1 MSKRVGFVEVAN
13 LPACFGIS
21 RKTVMTKISFKDI
34 RWDYLSEE
42 GSAWL
47 NDRHD
52 GARVEETVKESSKR
66 RVVYLQGIY
75 LKEVRY
81 SGIAVLLK
89 GISGGTACKEGR
101 ISRKL
106 AERGISVPQ
115 VIGYGKAVNNGLVRR
130 DVLLTREV
138 AGGKSLFDFLHRE
151 FPQLAAGEKR
161 KFVRGFAAYVR
172 KLHDAGALHADLHI
186 GNILLEPEGS
196 EYRFVLLDND
206 RLTLKNGKIS
216 TRQRIRNLA
225 LVLSNLRNHLS
236 RTQYLRFLREYG
248 LPSGEEG
255 RVLLSALENS
265 VLAHSKKIW
274 NGKARQC
281 LSNNRRFSKE
291 HRQGFTIYRKSGLR
305 WKNLV
310 DALLPDPDLM
320 LEQGEIFK
328 AGRTV
333 RAARITIDGQSY
345 FLKRYNCKGFIYR
358 LRNAFRRS
366 RAVRTW
372 LVSWG
377 FRVRGIP
384 IPEPIACIE
393 ERRWRL
399 LGRSYILS
407 VFVPESESLPHFWS
421 GIDAGR
427 QKELLGKLAGLLGRM
442 HRFGCLHGDL
452 KWNNILVSRS
462 GRIVLTD
469 LDGSRIRSRLGSESA
484 RRDLR
489 RFQRDLASRQIA
501 AAERDFFLACWR
513 RWASPPEPGVRTR
526 V

>member
-1 MSKRVGFVEVAN
+1 
-13 LPACFGIS
+13 
-21 RKTVMTKISFKDI
+21 
-34 RWDYLSEE
+34 
-42 GSAWL
+42 
-47 NDRHD
+47 
-52 GARVEETVKESSKR
+52 
-66 RVVYLQGIY
+66 VVDLQGIF

-81 SGIAVLLK
+81 KGVTVLSK
-89 GISGGTACKEGR
+89 SIDGGTACKEGR

-106 AERGISVPQ
+106 AEVGISVPY
-115 VIGYGKAVNNGLVRR
+115 VIGYGKSVSKGLVRR

-138 AGGKSLFDFLHRE
+138 AGGKSLFDFLHRD
-151 FPQLAAGEKR
+151 FPQLSAGEKR

-186 GNILLEPEGS
+186 GNILLVVEGS
-196 EYRFVLLDND
+196 EYRFILLDND
-206 RLTLKNGKIS
+206 RLSLKSREIS
-216 TRQRIRNLA
+216 ARQRIRNLA
-225 LVLSNLRNHLS
+225 LVLSNLQHHLS

-248 LPSGEEG
+248 LRPGDEG
-255 RVLLSALENS
+255 RAFLAALES
-265 VLAHSKKIW
+265 KVLAHSNKICT
-274 NGKARQC
+274 GKARQC
-281 LSNNRRFSKE
+281 LMNNRRFSKE
-291 HRQGFTIYRKSGLR
+291 HRQGFTIYRKNGIRSR
-305 WKNLV
+305 NLV
-310 DALLPDPDLM
+310 DSLLPDPDRV
-320 LEQGEIFK
+320 LEQGEILK

-345 FLKRYNCKGFIYR
+345 FLKRYNCKGFIYQ

-377 FRVRGIP
+377 FRIRGIP
-384 IPEPIACIE
+384 VPEPIACIE
-393 ERRWRL
+393 ERHWRL

-407 VFVPESESLPHFWS
+407 AFVPESEPLAHFWS
-421 GIDAGR
+421 RIEQAR
-427 QKELLGKLAGLLGRM
+427 QKELLAKLGALLGRM

-462 GRIVLTD
+462 GQIVLTD

-501 AAERDFFLACWR
+501 TAERDFFLACWR
-513 RWASPPEPGVRTR
+513 RWAGPPEPGVRTK